1 MTLYQFARIVELRT
15 KIVSISSLT
24 LGILAALA
32 SSGRFFPGRT
42 GVMIV
47 AVLAVDMGTTAFNTF
62 FDYWTGVDRQ
72 QTNRE
77 ADKVLVHQRVAPGI
91 ALIVAVVL
99 YGVAI
104 ILGLFLAVLV
114 HPLIAPAGALC
125 LAVGFFYNGGP
136 HPISRTPWGE
146 FFAGGFLG
154 WFLLCLTIFVHNG
167 AIAPGEL
174 LLGIP
179 SGLFIASILTVN
191 NTCDIA
197 GDTLAGRRTLSI
209 ITGRRVGESLV
220 YIQGFLA
227 YASLFTLGAA
237 GFLHGGAQVTAPLFL
252 VLSLPLYLAMHRQGF
267 SHETKSSSMQRISAA
282 FLLFSVS
289 MALPL
294 GLAVLERGPWAGLL

>member
-15 KIVSISSLT
+15 KIVSISSFS
-24 LGILAALA
+24 LGILAAVA
-32 SSGRFFPGRT
+32 SSGRFLPGRT
-42 GVMIV
+42 GLMVA

-91 ALIVAVVL
+91 ALIVALIL
-99 YGVAI
+99 YALAI
-104 ILGLFLAVLV
+104 ILGLLLAILV
-114 HPLIAPAGALC
+114 NPLIAPAGALC
-125 LAVGFFYNGGP
+125 LAVGFLYNGGP
-136 HPISRTPWGE
+136 RPISRTPWGE

-167 AIAPGEL
+167 GIAPGEL

-179 SGLFIASILTVN
+179 SGFFIASILTVN
-191 NTCDIA
+191 NTCDIQ
-197 GDTLAGRRTLSI
+197 GDALAGRKTLSI
-209 ITGRRVGESLV
+209 QAGRNVGESLV

-227 YASLFTLGAA
+227 YGSLFILGWA
-237 GFLHGGAQVTAPLFL
+237 GFLHHTAQITAPLFFA
-252 VLSLPLYLAMHRQGF
+252 LSIPLYALMHRQGF
-267 SHETKSSSMQRISAA
+267 SHETKSASMQRISAA

-289 MALPL
+289 LALPL
-294 GLAVLERGPWAGLL
+294 GLAALESIISGGQ